1 MPYTGP
7 VPPTPTATSTQAQ
20 WDNWWAYQRQVT
32 ADADLDERKLYRE
45 ALAASTAA
53 AQASAAASQANA
65 AGQAELAKAM
75 RENIAGFQQAT
86 AALVAGLDKPQQWAP
101 RPAPT
106 RNELAIQF
114 FAAMPD
120 ITGFTD
126 TQMADVAFKKADA
139 FLARMNR
146 A

>member
-1 MPYTGP
+1 MAYTGP

-45 ALAASTAA
+45 ALVANTAA
-53 AQASAAASQANA
+53 AQAGAAAQAD
-65 AGQAELAKAM
+65 LAKAM
-75 RENIAGFQQAT
+75 RDNMSGMQQAT
-86 AALVAGLDKPQQWAP
+86 AAMVAAMDKPQKLAP

-106 RNELAIQF
+106 RQELAERF

-126 TQMADVAFKKADA
+126 AQMADVAFKKADA

-146 A
+146 P